1 MKSYHLIANYIQP
14 FFYRY
19 LIEVKGVSVCTVLS
33 YRDTLKLLL
42 RFATVRLKK
51 SPDRLTIEELNEKMI
66 LSFLNYL
73 EQCKGNSSVTRN
85 VRLAGIHSFF
95 GFVAGEAPEIL
106 DQCRK
111 VRLIPAKRTEHRT
124 IEYLAAHEMKAMFDS
139 VDTLSRTGLRDRALL
154 LTLYNTGARV
164 QEIVDLS
171 IIDLRLESPSQV
183 KMLGKGRK
191 RRACPLWPETVEAL
205 KSYISSRSPV
215 EADSQQLFL
224 NANGKPLTRF
234 GVRHIIRSYT
244 QKAAQRCPSLKGK
257 AVGPHTFRHSTAMH
271 LIQAGNDIN
280 MVRIW
285 LGHANINTTHVYLDI
300 DMDMK
305 RKMLESTKPPLSKGK
320 MGRLP
325 KWKNP
330 GILKWL
336 DNLSRQI
343 VPNR

>member
-1 MKSYHLIANYIQP
+1 MKSYHLIANYIQS

-19 LIEVKGVSVCTVLS
+19 LIEVKGVSACTVLS

-42 RFATVRLKK
+42 RFTGVQLKK
-51 SPDRLTIEELNEKMI
+51 SPEQLMIEDLNEKMI

-73 EQCKGNSSVTRN
+73 EQRKGNSSVTRN
-85 VRLAGIHSFF
+85 VRLAGIRSFF
-95 GFVAGEAPEIL
+95 GFVAGEVPEIL

-111 VRLIPAKRTEHRT
+111 VRLISPKRTEHKMV
-124 IEYLAAHEMKAMFDS
+124 EYLIAREMKAMFDA
-139 VDTLSRTGLRDRALL
+139 VDASSRTGLRDKALF

-183 KMLGKGRK
+183 KILGKGKK
-191 RRACPLWPETVEAL
+191 RRACPLWPETVKAL
-205 KSYISSRSPV
+205 KSYISSHSPV

-234 GVRHIIRSYT
+234 GVRHIIRTYAR
-244 QKAAQRCPSLKGK
+244 KASQQCSSLNSK
-257 AVGPHTFRHSTAMH
+257 VVSPHTFRHSTAMH
-271 LIQAGNDIN
+271 LLQAGNDIN
-280 MVRIW
+280 MVKIW
-285 LGHANINTTHVYLDI
+285 LGHADINTTHLYLEI

-305 RKMLESTKPPLSKGK
+305 RKILETTKPPKGK
-320 MGRLP
+320 TGRLP
-325 KWKNP
+325 KWKSP
-330 GILKWL
+330 CIMKWL
-336 DNLSRQI
+336 DNLSRDI